1 MNKTNIRSLRI
12 ENVTENDSENKLVFS
27 CASPTPYTR
36 EYEDLIY
43 NEVLEISDTSI
54 DFTRLVDQR
63 SPLLFEHDMEKQIG
77 VVDRA
82 WIENE
87 KLYVAVRFSRS
98 KFAQEILADIKDDI
112 RRNVSI
118 GYIVNDYQMVENEN
132 DIPTMLVKN
141 FTIFEVSIVSAPA
154 DPFVGV
160 NRSL

>member
-1 MNKTNIRSLRI
+1 MNKTNIRSLSI

-82 WIENE
+82 WIEND
-87 KLYVAVRFSRS
+87 KLYEFILERASNR
-98 KFAQEILADIKDDI
+98 KFLYDSCIK
-112 RRNVSI
+112 
-118 GYIVNDYQMVENEN
+118 EN
-132 DIPTMLVKN
+132 DIKENIP
-141 FTIFEVSIVSAPA
+141 
-154 DPFVGV
+154 
-160 NRSL
+160 